1 MKHIKYHLDA
11 GGADALLC
19 ILPYSEE
26 NLKIAEAEALN
37 GVTVEDDGL
46 IDPAQPTQLQR
57 LEALEAAVL
66 EMILGGE
73 A

>member
-11 GGADALLC
+11 GCADALLC

-26 NLKIAEAEALN
+26 NLEIAEAEALN

-46 IDPAQPTQLQR
+46 IDPAQPTQIQR